1 MSDSNIFVETKEK
14 LNKVGCGFCLAKWT
28 QVTMHLHNGMTHS
41 CHHPSPHK
49 IPMIELETNPTA
61 LHNTNYKKNVRR
73 EMLTNKK
80 PQECGYC
87 WNIENNSKSYSDRV
101 FKSAEEWSSKNFDEI
116 KSLKWDANYN
126 PKYVE
131 VSFSNT
137 CNFKCS
143 YCGPTFSSK
152 WVEEIEKHGG
162 YPTTNNF
169 NNLDWLKNTDQVPYK
184 HSEHNPYVEAFWKWW
199 PELYNDLDTFRITGG
214 EPLLSKDTWAVLEH
228 IATTDNPN
236 RNLNLSIN
244 SNLGVP
250 KNLIERFINLSEK
263 IINEGR
269 VKTLIVFTSCDT
281 YGEQAEYARHGMNF
295 GEFIENIE
303 LILSR
308 LPKVTVN
315 IMCAFNVFSPFGY
328 EKLIDKV
335 FELKQKYH
343 NKERYWISAVQLDT
357 SYIRYPQHLT
367 VKVLEKEHKELI
379 LKAAKKSYYYA
390 MREFTHEHYGF
401 SDTEVQKIKRLYD
414 YSIGF
419 DYSVDEQQNKID
431 FVKFVDEH
439 DKRRGTNFIETFPE
453 LEKMYNNVKNR

>member
-61 LHNTNYKKNVRR
+61 LHNTNYKKNVRK

-116 KSLKWDANYN
+116 KSLKWDENYN

-335 FELKQKYH
+335 FELKKKYH

-357 SYIRYPQHLT
+357 SYIRHPQHLA

>member
-1 MSDSNIFVETKEK
+1 MSDNNIFVETKEK

-116 KSLKWDANYN
+116 SSLKWDANYN

-335 FELKQKYH
+335 FELKKKYH

>member
-1 MSDSNIFVETKEK
+1 
-14 LNKVGCGFCLAKWT
+14 
-28 QVTMHLHNGMTHS
+28 
-41 CHHPSPHK
+41 
-49 IPMIELETNPTA
+49 
-61 LHNTNYKKNVRR
+61 
-73 EMLTNKK
+73 
-80 PQECGYC
+80 
-87 WNIENNSKSYSDRV
+87 
-101 FKSAEEWSSKNFDEI
+101 
-116 KSLKWDANYN
+116 
-126 PKYVE
+126 
-131 VSFSNT
+131 
-137 CNFKCS
+137 
-143 YCGPTFSSK
+143 
-152 WVEEIEKHGG
+152 
-162 YPTTNNF
+162 
-169 NNLDWLKNTDQVPYK
+169 
-184 HSEHNPYVEAFWKWW
+184 
-199 PELYNDLDTFRITGG
+199 
-214 EPLLSKDTWAVLEH
+214 
-228 IATTDNPN
+228 
-236 RNLNLSIN
+236 
-244 SNLGVP
+244 
-250 KNLIERFINLSEK
+250 
-263 IINEGR
+263 
-269 VKTLIVFTSCDT
+269 
-281 YGEQAEYARHGMNF
+281 MNF

-335 FELKQKYH
+335 FELKKKYH

>member
-1 MSDSNIFVETKEK
+1 MSDNNIFVETKEK

-61 LHNTNYKKNVRR
+61 LHNTNYKKNVRK

-116 KSLKWDANYN
+116 TSLRWDANYN

-335 FELKQKYH
+335 FELKKKYH